1 MVSLSQILSIP
12 RPLVLMSVIVEGLF
26 CLSAQQF
33 LLGLQLLLIKEI
45 AFPKPSAM
53 GTSSAD

>member
-1 MVSLSQILSIP
+1 
-12 RPLVLMSVIVEGLF
+12 VLMSVIVEGLF